1 MKKPSSSTA
10 TSLRHL
16 PVTLDE
22 ARTRGWHELDIIL
35 VTGDA
40 YIDHPAFGV
49 PLLGRWLEA
58 HGFRVG
64 IIAQPDW
71 RSKEPFTVLGRPRL
85 FFGVTAGAMDS
96 MVAHYTPRKKLRHD
110 DAYTPGGRHG
120 ARPNRAC
127 ISYTS
132 RLKEAY
138 RDVPVVLGGIEASLR
153 RLAHYDYWD
162 NKVRRSILLDAKA
175 DLLLYGMGEYPVLE
189 LAQRLKAGET
199 LEQIRTDLRSAA
211 YAAKTAPEG
220 ALQLPSCE
228 QVANSA
234 ADYLQAFRTM
244 EQELNPGCART
255 LAQPHADRILVCN
268 PPAQPLS
275 TKQLDAIYAL
285 PFSREPH
292 PGYKEPIPAFEQIK
306 LSLTS
311 HRGCYGGCSFCA
323 ITAHQ
328 GKFIQSRSP
337 SSVLAELQQLS
348 KKPWFRGTV
357 SDIGGP
363 TANMY
368 GTGCGAPDGGKG
380 CRRPSCLHPKPC
392 PNLKAAD
399 QQAVS
404 LLRKAGHQTGVRT
417 ITVSSGIR
425 HDLLEQQP
433 DYFQQLVAQHVGGL
447 LKVAPEHLADQ
458 VTSLMRKPGKA
469 VFSRFLERF
478 REASRAI
485 GKQQAVIPYLISG
498 HPGCRVDD
506 MVVLLQ
512 ELQHL
517 KLKVEQVQEF
527 TPTPGTAAT
536 CMYYTGLDPESGK
549 PVHVARTDREKILQK
564 AILLWHLPEERQR
577 AITVLREE
585 GRDDLLQ
592 LLNAGAASAGHRTAP
607 QQRRQ
612 KAGHPHKKRTTR

>member
-1 MKKPSSSTA
+1 MS
-10 TSLRHL
+10 RHL
-16 PVTLDE
+16 PTTLDE
-22 ARTRGWHELDIIL
+22 ARSRGWHELDIVL

-58 HGFRVG
+58 HSFRVG

-71 RSKEPFTVLGRPRL
+71 RSKEPFMALGRPRL

-120 ARPNRAC
+120 ARPNRATL
-127 ISYTS
+127 IYTS

-175 DLLLYGMGEYPVLE
+175 DLLLYGMGEYPLLE

-199 LEQIRTDLRSAA
+199 LDQIRTDLRSAA

-220 ALQLPSCE
+220 ALLLPSCE
-228 QVANSA
+228 QVATSA

-275 TKQLDAIYAL
+275 TKQLDAVYAL

-292 PGYKEPIPAFEQIK
+292 PGYKEQIPAYEQIK

-328 GKFIQSRSP
+328 GKFIQSRS
-337 SSVLAELQQLS
+337 SASIVKDLQALS
-348 KKPWFRGTV
+348 TKSWFRGTV

-368 GTGCGAPDGGKG
+368 GTGCGAPDGGSS
-380 CRRPSCLHPKPC
+380 CRRHSCLQPSPC
-392 PNLKAAD
+392 PNLRAD
-399 QQAVS
+399 DRTAVA
-404 LLRKAGHQTGVRT
+404 LLRKASGLPGVRT
-417 ITVSSGIR
+417 VTVTSGVR
-425 HDLLEQQP
+425 HDLLQQQP
-433 DYFQQLVAQHVGGL
+433 VYFQELVARHIGGL
-447 LKVAPEHLADQ
+447 LKVAPEHLVDQ
-458 VTSLMRKPGKA
+458 VTSLMRKPGRE
-469 VFSRFLERF
+469 VFACFLERF
-478 REASRAI
+478 RDENLKA
-485 GKQQAVIPYLISG
+485 GKQQGVIPYLISG
-498 HPGCRVDD
+498 HPGCRIDE
-506 MVVLLQ
+506 MVQLVQQLSR
-512 ELQHL
+512 L
-517 KLKVEQVQEF
+517 KLKVEQAQEF

-536 CMYYTGLDPESGK
+536 CMYYTGLDPDSGK
-549 PVHVARTDREKILQK
+549 PVYVARTDREKILQK
-564 AILLWHLPEERQR
+564 SILLWHLLEERQR
-577 AITVLREE
+577 ATKLLREL
-585 GRDDLLQ
+585 GRNDLLGVLDEGQ
-592 LLNAGAASAGHRTAP
+592 RSSGH
-607 QQRRQ
+607 QRRVT
-612 KAGHPHKKRTTR
+612 GGPKKRTAR

>member
-1 MKKPSSSTA
+1 MN
-10 TSLRHL
+10 RHL
-16 PVTLDE
+16 PITIDE
-22 ARTRGWHELDIIL
+22 ARSRGWHELDIIL

-71 RSKEPFTVLGRPRL
+71 RSKEAFMALGRPRL

-120 ARPNRAC
+120 GRPNRAS
-127 ISYTS
+127 IIYTS

-162 NKVRRSILLDAKA
+162 DKVRRSILLDAKA
-175 DLLLYGMGEYPVLE
+175 DLLLYGMAEYPLLE
-189 LAQRLKAGET
+189 LAERMRNGEP
-199 LEQIRTDLRSAA
+199 LERIRDLRGTVV
-211 YAAKTAPEG
+211 AAKHAPHE
-220 ALQLPSCE
+220 AVELPTFE
-228 QVANSA
+228 QVSSSK
-234 ADYLQAFRTM
+234 DVYSSAFRQQ
-244 EQELNPGCART
+244 ENELNPFCARP
-255 LAQPHADRILVCN
+255 LVQRHADRVIICN
-268 PPAQPLS
+268 PPALPLS
-275 TKQLDAIYAL
+275 SQQLDAVYDL

-292 PGYKEPIPAFEQIK
+292 PSYREPIPAFEQIK

-328 GKFIQSRSP
+328 GKFIQSRS
-337 SSVLAELQQLS
+337 SASVFRELQSIS
-348 KKPWFRGTV
+348 KNSWFRGTV

-368 GTGCGAPDGGKG
+368 GTGCGAPDGGKN
-380 CRRPSCLHPKPC
+380 CSRPSCLYPGIC
-392 PNLKAAD
+392 PNLKVD
-399 QQAVS
+399 DQAVFE
-404 LLRKAGHQTGVRT
+404 LLRKAVNVSGVRT
-417 ITVSSGIR
+417 VAISSGIR
-425 HDLLEQQP
+425 YDLMAQQP
-433 DYFQQLVAQHVGGL
+433 LYFDVLVRRHVGGL

-458 VTSLMRKPGKA
+458 VTALMRKPGKV
-469 VFSRFLERF
+469 VFRKFLEHF
-478 REASRAI
+478 REASQRA
-485 GKQQAVIPYLISG
+485 GKQQAVVPYLISG

-506 MVVLLQ
+506 MVQLLK

-536 CMYYTGLDPESGK
+536 CMYHTGLDPDSGK
-549 PVHVARTDREKILQK
+549 PVPVARTDREKILQK
-564 AILLWHLPEERQR
+564 SILLWHLPEERQR
-577 AITVLREE
+577 VIKLLREE
-585 GRDDLLQ
+585 GRNDLLQ
-592 LLNAGAASAGHRTAP
+592 LLDERKLPATAQRPRQQQKRTA
-607 QQRRQ
+607 R
-612 KAGHPHKKRTTR
+612 

>member
-1 MKKPSSSTA
+1 MS
-10 TSLRHL
+10 RHL
-16 PVTLDE
+16 PINIDE
-22 ARTRGWHELDIIL
+22 ARSRGWYELDIIL

-58 HGFRVG
+58 NGFRVG

-71 RSKEPFTVLGRPRL
+71 RSKEAFMALGRPRL

-120 ARPNRAC
+120 ARPNRAS
-127 ISYTS
+127 IIYTS

-162 NKVRRSILLDAKA
+162 DKVRRSILLDAKA
-175 DLLLYGMGEYPVLE
+175 DLLLYGMAEYPLLE
-189 LAQRLKAGET
+189 LAERMRNGEP
-199 LEQIRTDLRSAA
+199 LERICNLRGTVIAVRQ
-211 YAAKTAPEG
+211 APRE
-220 ALQLPSCE
+220 AVELPPFE
-228 QVANSA
+228 QVSSFKET
-234 ADYLQAFRTM
+234 YSSAFRQQ
-244 EQELNPGCART
+244 ENELNPFCARP
-255 LAQPHADRILVCN
+255 LVQRHADRVIICN
-268 PPAQPLS
+268 PPALPLS
-275 TKQLDAIYAL
+275 SQQLDAVYDL

-292 PGYKEPIPAFEQIK
+292 PSYREPIPAFEQIR

-328 GKFIQSRSP
+328 GKFIQSRS
-337 SSVLAELQQLS
+337 SASVFRELQSIS
-348 KKPWFRGTV
+348 KNSWFRGTV

-368 GTGCGAPDGGKG
+368 GTGCGAPDGGKN
-380 CRRPSCLHPKPC
+380 CRRPSCLYPGIC
-392 PNLKAAD
+392 PNLKVDDQAAFD
-399 QQAVS
+399 
-404 LLRKAGHQTGVRT
+404 LLRKAVNVSGVRT
-417 ITVSSGIR
+417 VTISSGIR
-425 HDLLEQQP
+425 YDLMAQQP
-433 DYFQQLVAQHVGGL
+433 AYFDVLVRRHVGGL
-447 LKVAPEHLADQ
+447 IKVAPEHLADQ
-458 VTSLMRKPGKA
+458 VTALMRKPGKV
-469 VFSRFLERF
+469 VFRKFLEHF
-478 REASRAI
+478 REASQRA
-485 GKQQAVIPYLISG
+485 GKQQAVVPYLISG

-506 MVVLLQ
+506 MVQLLK

-517 KLKVEQVQEF
+517 RLKVEQVQEF

-536 CMYYTGLDPESGK
+536 CMYHTGLDPDSGK
-549 PVHVARTDREKILQK
+549 PVPVARTDREKILQK
-564 AILLWHLPEERQR
+564 SILLCHLPEERQR
-577 AITVLREE
+577 VIKLLREE

-592 LLNAGAASAGHRTAP
+592 LLDERKLPTTAQRSRQQQKRTA
-607 QQRRQ
+607 R
-612 KAGHPHKKRTTR
+612 